1 MSILISK
8 NIEENKDNLKELF
21 NNTSDLILY
30 EFKTLSNHRAL
41 IAYINGTIDKISLN
55 EDVLKPL
62 VEELVSPWDIKS
74 TVYTRIND
82 EIKELKDTIL
92 PINNGLVILFMEGLD
107 FAYTF
112 DLSQWPKR
120 QVEKPTTEMVIRGPK
135 ESFVEDII
143 VNKTLIRGKIKSN
156 NLIFEDY
163 ILGEETNTKV
173 SLVYIKGIVK
183 EGVLEEARY
192 RIEKIKIDAI
202 LDNGYIESYIDEKP
216 NRLISTVAFTEKPD
230 IAASKILEGSVGIL
244 CDGSPNVLTVPKLF
258 VENLHSAEDYYIRAH
273 YATFLRIL
281 RLMAFLASFVIPGV
295 YISLITFHQEMVPTE
310 LLISIAGQ
318 REGVPLSSPFEALLM
333 ILFFELI
340 KESGI
345 RLPEAIGQAVTLVGG
360 LVIGQA
366 AVEAGIVSSTMV
378 IMIASTGMAE
388 FVVPKLRESIPILRL
403 IFLFLGSVSGLYG
416 ITSGLVLFTA
426 YLVSMKSFGVPY
438 MWPIAPYDKEGL
450 KDTIGKYSVR
460 KLNYRPEA
468 ISNKK
473 RRKRNE
479 RID

>member
-41 IAYINGTIDKISLN
+41 IVYINGTIDKVSLN

-82 EIKELKDTIL
+82 EIKELKDTIV

-135 ESFVEDII
+135 EAFVEDII

-340 KESGI
+340 KESGV

-366 AVEAGIVSSTMV
+366 AVEAGIVSSTMI

>member
-82 EIKELKDTIL
+82 EIKELKDTIV

-135 ESFVEDII
+135 EAFVEDII

-281 RLMAFLASFVIPGV
+281 RFMAFLASFVIPGV

-366 AVEAGIVSSTMV
+366 AVEAGIVSSTMI